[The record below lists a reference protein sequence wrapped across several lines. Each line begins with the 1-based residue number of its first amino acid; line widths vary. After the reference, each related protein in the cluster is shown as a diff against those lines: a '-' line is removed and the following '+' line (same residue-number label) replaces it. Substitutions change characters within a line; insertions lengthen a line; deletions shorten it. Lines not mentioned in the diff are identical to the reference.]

1 MRFEL
6 TITGCRPGAFL
17 DLILFHRTSSSSPSS
32 YSESE
37 QRRDLEYLKRLP
49 ASQNPDAKVVNRLM
63 AYGLIFGID
72 DTMSGD
78 SAMVWLTPRG
88 GALME
93 KASGPR

>member
-1 MRFEL
+1 M
-6 TITGCRPGAFL
+6 T
-17 DLILFHRTSSSSPSS
+17 
-32 YSESE
+32 
-37 QRRDLEYLKRLP
+37 
-49 ASQNPDAKVVNRLM
+49 
-63 AYGLIFGID
+63 YGLIFGID